1 MPPRRRPVQSPSAPV
16 PRTAATASALQDL
29 GPIARFGTLTER
41 VYGHLRELLIAGRLA
56 PGERLSLRGVAKA
69 LGVSIMPVR
78 EAVSRLVADRALE
91 VAPNRAVRVPVMS
104 AARFRELALLRA
116 EIEGFAA
123 ERAAT
128 ARDGAALRAI
138 AAAESAFSAE
148 ARKPDPDAARAVA
161 LNRDLHFAIYAAAGM
176 PLLEETIAGL
186 WLKAGPVLNL
196 DMRANPERLR
206 ASPAARLHATA
217 LAAIR
222 AGDGPAARAAIA
234 ADIAAAA
241 EFILARGALAPG

>member
-1 MPPRRRPVQSPSAPV
+1 MPPLPSP
-16 PRTAATASALQDL
+16 ALQQL
-29 GPIARFGTLTER
+29 SPMARHATLAER
-41 VYGHLRELLIAGRLA
+41 VYLHLRELLIAGRLA

-78 EAVSRLVADRALE
+78 DAVSRLVADRALE
-91 VAPNRAVRVPVMS
+91 VAPNRAVRVPVMD
-104 AARFRELALLRA
+104 ARRFRELAALRA

-123 ERAAT
+123 ERAAC
-128 ARDGAALRAI
+128 ARDPAALAAI
-138 AAAESAFSAE
+138 EAAEAAFREE
-148 ARKPDPDAARAVA
+148 AARPRPDLARAVA
-161 LNRDLHFAIYAAAGM
+161 LNRDFHFALYAAAGM

-206 ASPAARLHATA
+206 TGPAARLHAAA
-217 LAAIR
+217 LAAVR
-222 AGDGPAARAAIA
+222 AGDGAAARAAIA

-241 EFILARGALAPG
+241 EFILARGALEPG